1 MEAADELCADK
12 ISWIRDEPVWLSQ
25 WPLIQE
31 KIQALEQLVEEVEEQ
46 LQLGHIEDLTVHG
59 ILLCLS
65 LRKTQANGD
74 SYKILGLLIR

>member
-1 MEAADELCADK
+1 M
-12 ISWIRDEPVWLSQ
+12 WLNQ
-25 WPLIQE
+25 WPLTQG

>member
-46 LQLGHIEDLTVHG
+46 LQLGHIEESNNPWNTPVFV
-59 ILLCLS
+59 I
-65 LRKTQANGD
+65 KK
-74 SYKILGLLIR
+74 KIR